1 MIAKFKRIEYSTN
14 RFFLDCM
21 HVGQQSTS
29 DVEPCTSTTFP
40 NQLEPEE
47 SLPLDG
53 RRRKWQTILIPKMRF
68 TCDDTISIAELTVV
82 GKLIKNGTS
91 NPTLQLWRQRNTRLR
106 YRLRRGSSNMI
117 ELNPVECECCSRL
130 NVSES
135 EELDLVQ
142 CTFPGTITDDIQV
155 QAGDIIGIEIPPK
168 ADTSFEI
175 YFSNSTEVNLLFF
188 RRQYT
193 PGDNITLSDNN
204 MIVSNKQPQIKLE
217 IVPTSGK
224 PSTIMIFT
232 RFMIHE

>member
-1 MIAKFKRIEYSTN
+1 
-14 RFFLDCM
+14 M

-53 RRRKWQTILIPKMRF
+53 RRRQWQTILIPKMRF

-82 GKLIKNGTS
+82 GKLIENGTS
-91 NPTLQLWRQRNTRLR
+91 NPTLQLWRQRNER

-117 ELNPVECECCSRL
+117 ELNPIECECCSRL

-142 CTFPGTITDDIQV
+142 CTFPRTNTNDIQV
-155 QAGDIIGIEIPPK
+155 QPGDIIGIEIPPK
-168 ADTSFEI
+168 ANTSFEI
-175 YFSNSTEVNLLFF
+175 YFSNSTATNLLFF
-188 RRQYT
+188 QGQYT
-193 PGDNITLSDNN
+193 ARNNDNN
-204 MIVSNKQPQIKLE
+204 RVSLSENNMNISKQPQIKLK
-217 IVPTSGK
+217 IHVLTPGK
-224 PSTIMIFT
+224 PNMIMIFMHT
-232 RFMIHE
+232 S